1 MRVHLDGARLFNAAL
16 AAGTTVEP
24 FAKLADSV
32 SICFSK
38 GLGAPVGSV
47 LCGSTDFIN
56 EARRYRKMLGGGMRQ
71 VGILAAACLYA
82 IDNHIERL
90 ANDHD
95 NAKKLAFELAHM
107 KGIQIDPQ
115 SVVSNI
121 VLFDVGDTGVSAD
134 ALVERLDAEGV
145 LTIPFGPTTIRA
157 VTHMDVDA
165 NDIEK
170 ALETIRRVLKEV

>member
-1 MRVHLDGARLFNAAL
+1 M
-16 AAGTTVEP
+16 
-24 FAKLADSV
+24 
-32 SICFSK
+32 
-38 GLGAPVGSV
+38 GSV
-47 LCGSTDFIN
+47 LCGSADFID

-165 NDIEK
+165 NDIK
-170 ALETIRRVLKEV
+170 NALETIRRVLKNV